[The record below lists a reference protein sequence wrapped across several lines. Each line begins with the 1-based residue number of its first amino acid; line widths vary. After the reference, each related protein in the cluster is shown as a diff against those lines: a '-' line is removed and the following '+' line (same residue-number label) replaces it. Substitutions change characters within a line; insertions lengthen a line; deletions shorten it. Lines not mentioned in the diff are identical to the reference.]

1 MKNFYRQD
9 MKKVKILL
17 ALCFLVLY
25 SCTLPKESRLLK
37 KNTKDWRSS
46 SIVLQ
51 GYADSPF
58 SGTFLILRENGKFEH
73 LSSGLFKSF
82 QAGNWTHQQD
92 TITLF
97 YLDEKQTF
105 RKSQTVIMD
114 KKSARLLFDG
124 DGTIHLMRIIT
135 NKL

>member
-1 MKNFYRQD
+1 
-9 MKKVKILL
+9 MKKVKILIAMCIL
-17 ALCFLVLY
+17 GLS

-46 SIVLQ
+46 SVVLQ

-73 LSSGLFKSF
+73 LSSGLFKFF
-82 QAGNWTHQQD
+82 QAGNWTHHQD

-97 YLDEKQTF
+97 YFYEKQTF

-114 KKSARLLFDG
+114 KKSARLLFEG
-124 DGTIHLMRIIT
+124 EGTLLPMRIIT
-135 NKL
+135 SKL

>member
-1 MKNFYRQD
+1 
-9 MKKVKILL
+9 MKKAEILIAMCIL
-17 ALCFLVLY
+17 GLS

-58 SGTFLILRENGKFEH
+58 SGTFLTLRENGKFEH
-73 LSSGLFKSF
+73 LSSGLFQSY
-82 QAGNWTHQQD
+82 QAGNWTYRQD

-97 YLDEKQTF
+97 YVDEKQTF
-105 RKSQTVIMD
+105 RKRQTVIMD
-114 KKSARLLFDG
+114 KKSARLLFESEN
-124 DGTIHLMRIIT
+124 TLLPMRIIT
-135 NKL
+135 SKI

>member
-1 MKNFYRQD
+1 
-9 MKKVKILL
+9 MKKADILVAVCIL
-17 ALCFLVLY
+17 GLS

-46 SIVLQ
+46 TLVLQ

-58 SGTFLILRENGKFEH
+58 SGTFLTLRENGKFEH
-73 LSSGLFKSF
+73 LSSGLFQSY
-82 QAGNWTHQQD
+82 QAGNWTYRQD

-97 YLDEKQTF
+97 YVDEKQTF

-114 KKSARLLFDG
+114 KKSARLLFESAN
-124 DGTIHLMRIIT
+124 TLMPMRIVL
-135 NKL
+135 NKF